1 YWGACSNS
9 AVQSAGDVLARA
21 QETVA
26 QGAQLAKVVGDA
38 IATKAAFGSE
48 VAKEVVKV
56 GPLVAGLATEAWD
69 QIKSFIDCMTES
81 TTLCHILIGEHWDEY
96 MQAYKM
102 ASQVMKSRDALKP
115 RKAKAPAGSCETGLE
130 VAVDVASQFTPDI
143 AVKTGFNGDTEIS
156 IAGTVRASI
165 HALVEG
171 EGSCSFRAERGLPKV
186 PKTKVVCARFLA
198 ELEVKGTLTGTIE
211 TSADVDYE
219 IKGTVVVKPNGQAE
233 SSFESPTIK
242 HQDGFAI
249 GASAS
254 TSVRVGMGPVFTVWP
269 VPVPG
274 IPINFNAMINAEA
287 KALGTLQFGSGMFLL
302 QEDQQ
307 FVPDYQQVVEKIGD
321 VVEERM
327 QAERQATTIEMCGA
341 ASLSAF
347 ADIDITAFALPSSF
361 RAVLNSDLIVAEIQ
375 KAMAKGATALIQLIS
390 GPLRCIPGGD
400 AVSGTIETVAETAS
414 DTITSL
420 IPALD
425 LDFTVKSIQLLEP
438 QKLWCKEIYKT
449 PGFDQAPC
457 AATLGCKFAGRPP
470 LRDVESPPPEQVT
483 NQLNAADSAPSCSS
497 AESSVKMG
505 DRFIQIGTFRLGAV
519 DDDHF
524 SVSHESG
531 WTAQIYRSDGTA
543 HCRNDHRRQDYGTWD
558 RPVEN
563 SRGISF
569 GFQYIQI
576 GKFRL
581 GAIDEHHMSL
591 SHENGVTIIIFRS
604 DRHRFI
610 GNQSDWGAFDRGEA
624 ALRRGIWR

>member
-1 YWGACSNS
+1 
-9 AVQSAGDVLARA
+9 
-21 QETVA
+21 
-26 QGAQLAKVVGDA
+26 
-38 IATKAAFGSE
+38 
-48 VAKEVVKV
+48 
-56 GPLVAGLATEAWD
+56 
-69 QIKSFIDCMTES
+69 
-81 TTLCHILIGEHWDEY
+81 
-96 MQAYKM
+96 
-102 ASQVMKSRDALKP
+102 
-115 RKAKAPAGSCETGLE
+115 
-130 VAVDVASQFTPDI
+130 FTPDI

-156 IAGTVRASI
+156 IAGAQDHSRLRKAFCIVFM
-165 HALVEG
+165 LQ
-171 EGSCSFRAERGLPKV
+171 
-186 PKTKVVCARFLA
+186 FLA

-219 IKGTVVVKPNGQAE
+219 IKGTV
-233 SSFESPTIK
+233 
-242 HQDGFAI
+242 DGFAI

-449 PGFDQAPC
+449 PGFDQ
-457 AATLGCKFAGRPP
+457 
-470 LRDVESPPPEQVT
+470 
-483 NQLNAADSAPSCSS
+483 
-497 AESSVKMG
+497 
-505 DRFIQIGTFRLGAV
+505 
-519 DDDHF
+519 
-524 SVSHESG
+524 
-531 WTAQIYRSDGTA
+531 
-543 HCRNDHRRQDYGTWD
+543 
-558 RPVEN
+558 
-563 SRGISF
+563 
-569 GFQYIQI
+569 
-576 GKFRL
+576 
-581 GAIDEHHMSL
+581 
-591 SHENGVTIIIFRS
+591 
-604 DRHRFI
+604 
-610 GNQSDWGAFDRGEA
+610 
-624 ALRRGIWR
+624 